1 MGTPVFIAATT
12 QSNIAQSATPTNVPV
27 PAGAQAGDLLI
38 AIITAESSSNRNLT
52 FPDGWS
58 IIVQNTQDL
67 FRDSSVIAAGIHTS
81 GTTYPVACTGVLS
94 RVRTLCYR
102 DVNQTTPITASGIKI
117 VNNAN
122 PNTTTAL
129 AVSDANSLEL
139 AVFVN
144 IAQSGVA
151 ITADSGMTSRINSAT
166 YVSLDASDAAVSVGT
181 TPVRTITQANTTLR
195 SIANLVIA
203 GTGGGGSPPSGTVTI
218 GTITKTST
226 TATVPYTYDAAD
238 QTGFEYRLNGGSPV
252 ADAASPV
259 DLTGLTANTAYTIE
273 VRAVNASG
281 QGAWSAVG
289 NFTTDA
295 AGSVPSG
302 TVTIGTITTTQTT
315 SSVPYTYSASDQ
327 TGFQYRLNGGAATTA
342 SASPISLTG
351 LTAATAYTIEV
362 RAINA
367 AGNGS
372 WSSSAPFTTAAV
384 VVPSFTLTDLT
395 NNANAPWASTANI
408 TVDVYNPSTGAL
420 VVRKTGLTS
429 TAGADLVVSDAALV
443 AATTYNVFITIG
455 TAIGAVKATA
465 A

>member
-12 QSNIAQSATPTNVPV
+12 QSFIPQSATPTNVPV

-52 FPDGWS
+52 FPAGWS
-58 IIVQNTQDL
+58 IIVQNAPDI

-144 IAQSGVA
+144 ISQSGVA
-151 ITADSGMTSRINSAT
+151 ITADGGMTSRVNSAT
-166 YVSLDASDAAVSVGT
+166 YVSLDASDASVAVGT
-181 TPVRTITQANTTLR
+181 TPARTITQANTTLR

-203 GTGGGGSPPSGTVTI
+203 GTGGGGSPPSGTVTL

-273 VRAVNASG
+273 IRAVNASG
-281 QGAWSAVG
+281 NGTWSAVG

-295 AGSVPSG
+295 ASQVPQG
-302 TVTIGTITTTQTT
+302 TFTVGTITTTQTT
-315 SSVPYTYSASDQ
+315 ASVPYTYSASDQ
-327 TGFQYRLNGGAATTA
+327 TSIQYTLNGGTNAFTATT
-342 SASPISLTG
+342 SPQPLTG
-351 LTAATAYTIEV
+351 LTAGTTYGIQF
-362 RAINA
+362 RAVNA
-367 AGNGS
+367 SGNGS
-372 WSSSAPFTTAAV
+372 WSTSAPFTTSV
-384 VVPSFTLTDLT
+384 VTGTITLTDLAS
-395 NNANAPWASTANI
+395 NANVPWNSAST
-408 TVDVYNPSTGAL
+408 DVQIMTTGLAS
-420 VVRKTGLTS
+420 VVQKTGLTT
-429 TAGADLVVSDAALV
+429 TAGADLIVTDATIVTGTEYVVAIKIGSAYGITKV
-443 AATTYNVFITIG
+443 TAT
-455 TAIGAVKATA
+455 
-465 A
+465 